1 MNVLRL
7 VCIILFFCVAATAQ
21 TSKTTMTYINPVY
34 NSDFPDP
41 FILRAGS
48 SYYAYAT
55 NGGGSTVQILQSNDL
70 VHWQALSDAFG
81 NLPAWA
87 TPGWTWAPEVEPVT
101 NGYAMYYTTRH
112 TDSQKQCVGVA
123 FSKSPTGPF
132 TDTSSEP
139 LICQLEEGGSID
151 ASPFTDRDGQR
162 YLYWKNDGNCCG
174 LLTYLYVQRLSSDG
188 LKLEGKPKALIHNT
202 ELWEGN
208 LIEAPTMYRRGSK
221 YYLFYSAADYSN
233 DTYAVGYAYAAS
245 PLGPFTKW
253 RNNPLLRTMGEVAGP
268 GHQCI
273 VTDEQGQPWMAY
285 HAWTTGKTGYPN
297 GRRTLRLDRLDFK
310 DGVPIVIPTTS
321 RQNAPHT
328 KPKTGK

>member
-1 MNVLRL
+1 MNLLRVLC
-7 VCIILFFCVAATAQ
+7 VILFGLAATAQ
-21 TSKTTMTYINPVY
+21 TPKTAMTYINPVY
-34 NSDFPDP
+34 NADFPDP
-41 FILRAGS
+41 FVMRVGS

-55 NGGGSTVQILQSNDL
+55 NGGGATVQILQSSDL
-70 VHWQALSDAFG
+70 VNWQALSDAFG

-87 TPGWTWAPEVEPVT
+87 TPGWTWAPEVEPVP

-112 TDSQKQCVGVA
+112 SDSQKQCIGVA
-123 FSKSPTGPF
+123 FSKSPKGPF
-132 TDTSSEP
+132 TDTSTEP
-139 LICQLEEGGSID
+139 LICQLEDGGSID
-151 ASPFTDRDGQR
+151 ASPFTDRDGKR

-188 LKLEGKPKALIHNT
+188 LRLEGKATALLHNT

-208 LIEAPTMYRRGSK
+208 LIEAPTMYRRGNK

-233 DTYAVGYAYAAS
+233 DTYAVGYAYSAS
-245 PLGPFTKW
+245 PLGPFIKW
-253 RNNPLLRTMGEVAGP
+253 RDNPVLKTTGQVAGP

-273 VTDEQGQPWMAY
+273 ITDELGQPWMVY

-297 GRRTLRLDRLDFK
+297 GQRTMRLDRLDFK
-310 DGVPIVIPTTS
+310 DGVPVIIPTTS
-321 RQNAPHT
+321 RQSAPNA